1 MNKAMDVFRCVLL
14 TIATLVSLSNSCYGK
29 TNNRKDHEL
38 RGPVSAVVVK
48 NIEFSI
54 KFGEVVP
61 TGKSNDTLYYFLKNG
76 NVYAEVYTP
85 NKYKRFEYDG
95 HNNLTEEMCV
105 NVGEGKECEIGD
117 SIYLL
122 NDTTN
127 HKLNQHVYDA
137 EDRLKEIKCFT
148 KWNDYLTQL

>member
-1 MNKAMDVFRCVLL
+1 MNKVMDIFRCVLL

-61 TGKSNDTLYYFLKNG
+61 TGKSNDTLKMG
-76 NVYAEVYTP
+76 MCMQ
-85 NKYKRFEYDG
+85 KYIHQINIKD
-95 HNNLTEEMCV
+95 
-105 NVGEGKECEIGD
+105 
-117 SIYLL
+117 L
-122 NDTTN
+122 NTMDTIT
-127 HKLNQHVYDA
+127 
-137 EDRLKEIKCFT
+137 
-148 KWNDYLTQL
+148 